1 MYFIDGLINKNSP
14 SEKLSSVIF
23 GLLVSPLVINF
34 PIDLQI
40 DISLGKFAI
49 YLSVNI
55 AYYRRNTICNSVGEL
70 KVALTFTIMFFQLSG
85 IYRRM

>member
-40 DISLGKFAI
+40 DKAH
-49 YLSVNI
+49 
-55 AYYRRNTICNSVGEL
+55 
-70 KVALTFTIMFFQLSG
+70 
-85 IYRRM
+85 